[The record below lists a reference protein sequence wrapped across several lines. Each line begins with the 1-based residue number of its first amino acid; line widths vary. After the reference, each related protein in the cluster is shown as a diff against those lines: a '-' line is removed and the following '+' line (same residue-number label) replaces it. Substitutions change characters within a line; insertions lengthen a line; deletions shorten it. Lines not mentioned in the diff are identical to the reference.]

1 MIFVHASST
10 PSTISV
16 RSRSEMGILSRKWR
30 TKLRISARLPGWLEN
45 SSFLFFISDRITL
58 ARVTMASSF
67 DHRKIRA
74 AERAT
79 YARQSIPPDR
89 LDVVTIPPIQRLRS
103 QNLKTAVDT
112 IRKRGSIPGMLKSF
126 AALLFAA
133 SAVFAQANPTAYD
146 ALRTVGN
153 QVNRDFVNR
162 VVSVTGVDGNPQP
175 STWRIL
181 IDDPNA
187 RGGIREVEVTDGRI
201 TSNRVSSRQVTGTP
215 QGATVNP
222 ARLNLDS
229 SGAYEVASRTAD
241 SSHVPFALVSYT
253 LRTSERGDAT
263 WVVTLQN
270 QNRRPVGTIYIGAN
284 KGTVTRTEG
293 MFAGAPMNAVVEDHR
308 EGDVEDEKHSGDNR
322 IMRNVRQMFYR
333 AREQAQ
339 ETFKRVRHNFADYIR
354 GND

>member
-1 MIFVHASST
+1 MRGGLPRQRVKNPLDAQAAGPCS
-10 PSTISV
+10 
-16 RSRSEMGILSRKWR
+16 
-30 TKLRISARLPGWLEN
+30 KLPRIARWQRALPGTKNAKL
-45 SSFLFFISDRITL
+45 
-58 ARVTMASSF
+58 
-67 DHRKIRA
+67 
-74 AERAT
+74 
-79 YARQSIPPDR
+79 
-89 LDVVTIPPIQRLRS
+89 
-103 QNLKTAVDT
+103 AVDT
-112 IRKRGSIPGMLKSF
+112 KEKRVSIPNMVRIFS
-126 AALLFAA
+126 ALLLSA
-133 SAVFAQANPTAYD
+133 SAVFAQTNPTAYD

-201 TSNRVSSRQVTGTP
+201 TSNRVSSRNVAGTS
-215 QGATVNP
+215 QGATINP

-241 SSHVPFALVSYT
+241 SSHVPFAHVSYT
-253 LRTSERGDAT
+253 LRTNERGDAT

-293 MFAGAPMNAVVEDHR
+293 MFAGAPMDAVVEDRR
-308 EGDVEDEKHSGDNR
+308 EGDVGEEEHSGDNP
-322 IMRNVRQMFYR
+322 IMRSVRHYFYR

>member
-1 MIFVHASST
+1 LNKEHRLSSLSAQRSFT
-10 PSTISV
+10 PLTEQRGAGYRGSGFKKPLGAQAAGPCSKRPRSARWGRPLPWTKNAKTIVDTNQKHVSIPNMV
-16 RSRSEMGILSRKWR
+16 
-30 TKLRISARLPGWLEN
+30 RISA
-45 SSFLFFISDRITL
+45 T
-58 ARVTMASSF
+58 V
-67 DHRKIRA
+67 
-74 AERAT
+74 
-79 YARQSIPPDR
+79 
-89 LDVVTIPPIQRLRS
+89 
-103 QNLKTAVDT
+103 
-112 IRKRGSIPGMLKSF
+112 MLLS
-126 AALLFAA
+126 A
-133 SAVFAQANPTAYD
+133 SAVFAQTNPTAYD
-146 ALRTVGN
+146 ALRVVGN

-162 VVSVTGVDGNPQP
+162 VASVTGVDGNPQP

-201 TSNRVSSRQVTGTP
+201 ISNRVSSRNVAGTS
-215 QGATVNP
+215 QGATINP

-253 LRTSERGDAT
+253 LRTNERGDAT
-263 WVVTLQN
+263 WIVTLQN

-293 MFAGAPMNAVVEDHR
+293 MFAGAPMDAVVEDRR
-308 EGDVEDEKHSGDNR
+308 EGDVGDEEHSGDNR
-322 IMRNVRQMFYR
+322 IMRSVRHMFYR

-339 ETFKRVRHNFADYIR
+339 DTFKRVRHNFADYIR